1 MRRSLTFA
9 CAGETLFGTLDD
21 APGRTGLLIVS
32 GGNEPRFG
40 AVRGQALLAA
50 SVAEAGYPVFRFDRR
65 GVGDSTGQN
74 HGFLGSAD
82 DIAAAAATFRAQTGV
97 TRIVGFGNCDAAT
110 ALALWHR
117 QAGLAALLFAN
128 PWVVEPDGDLPPTAA
143 IRARYA
149 ARLVSPGQWWRAVR
163 GRVDSRKA
171 VRGIVAAL
179 RGSTRPGTL
188 ALRFADALKK
198 AIPTTILL
206 ASGDN
211 TALAFSEVWSHRSF
225 APLRQRI
232 GVLRLDSD
240 GHGFTAQADACWLRR
255 RVLEALASAG

>member
-40 AVRGQALLAA
+40 PVRGQAILAA
-50 SVAEAGYPVFRFDRR
+50 SVADAGYPVFRFDRR
-65 GVGDSTGQN
+65 GVGDSTGEN
-74 HGFLGSAD
+74 RGFLRSGD
-82 DIAAAAATFRAQTGV
+82 DIAAAAATFRAETGV

-117 QAGLAALLFAN
+117 QAGIATLLLAN
-128 PWVVEPDGDLPPTAA
+128 PWAVEPDGDLPPTAA

-149 ARLVSPGQWWRAVR
+149 ARLVSPQQWWRALR
-163 GRVDSRKA
+163 GGIDPRKA
-171 VRGIVAAL
+171 ARGIAAVL

-188 ALRFADALKK
+188 VLRFSEALKQ
-198 AIPTTILL
+198 AVPTTILL
-206 ASGDN
+206 ANGDN
-211 TALAFSEVWSHRSF
+211 TALAFSEVWGHRDF
-225 APLRQRI
+225 ASLRRSV
-232 GVLRLDSD
+232 GLLRLESN
-240 GHGFTAQADACWLRR
+240 GHSFTAPADAFWLRR
-255 RVLEALASAG
+255 RVLEALASTG

>member
-1 MRRSLTFA
+1 MRRSLTFP

-21 APGRTGLLIVS
+21 ASGRTGLLIVS

-40 AVRGQALLAA
+40 AVRGQAMLAA
-50 SVAEAGYPVFRFDRR
+50 SIAEAGHPVFRFDRR
-65 GVGDSTGQN
+65 GVGDSTGDN
-74 HGFLGSAD
+74 CGFLGSAD
-82 DIAAAAATFRAQTGV
+82 DIAAAVATFRAQTGV

-117 QAGLAALLFAN
+117 KAGIDALLLAN

-149 ARLVSPGQWWRAVR
+149 SSLVSPRQWWRALR
-163 GRVDSRKA
+163 GRIDPRKA
-171 VRGIVAAL
+171 ARGIAAAL

-188 ALRFADALKK
+188 ALLFAEALEN
-198 AIPTTILL
+198 AVPITILL

-211 TALAFSEVWSHRSF
+211 TALAFSEVWKHRRF
-225 APLRQRI
+225 APLRGSIRL
-232 GVLRLDSD
+232 LRLDSE
-240 GHGFTAQADACWLRR
+240 GHGFTAPADAFWLRQ
-255 RVLEALASAG
+255 RVLEALAAAG